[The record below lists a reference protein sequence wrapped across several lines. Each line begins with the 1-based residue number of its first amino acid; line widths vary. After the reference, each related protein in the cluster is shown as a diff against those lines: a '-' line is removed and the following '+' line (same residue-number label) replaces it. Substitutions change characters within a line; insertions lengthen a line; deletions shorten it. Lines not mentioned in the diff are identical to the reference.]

1 MLLKSKNVLSLLLS
15 ITLTLF
21 MHNEIITYYSKNP
34 PNKWVL
40 EDYDVEFWEENRTC
54 WDDLK
59 VYTKI
64 NNNKILNWSF
74 TWDTAIITTAC
85 ASIFWESIIGMNINE
100 ILTLDYS
107 YIRQLIESELSE
119 KRKKAWVLWLLTTRN
134 AIHKYLN
141 DWKKDTFDDLIENSI
156 SAC

>member
-1 MLLKSKNVLSLLLS
+1 
-15 ITLTLF
+15 

-34 PNKWVL
+34 PNKWIL

-59 VYTKI
+59 VYIKI
-64 NNNKILNWSF
+64 HDNKIINWSF

-85 ASIFWESIIGMNINE
+85 ASIFWESIIDMDINE
-100 ILTLDYS
+100 ILTLDYN
-107 YIRQLIESELSE
+107 YIRKLIESELSE
-119 KRKKAWVLWLLTTRN
+119 KRKKAWVLWLLTTKN
-134 AIHKYLN
+134 AIHKYIK
-141 DWKKDTFDDLIENSI
+141 DWKKDTFDDLIENNI